1 MQDLSFLY
9 TGKYG
14 VTAPNVN
21 KWMSASVKSE
31 QETETVKTENNGEH
45 CPVKKFTTYQNFLVS
60 HETENGIRLTIYGDM
75 KE

>member
-1 MQDLSFLY
+1 MQELSFLY

-14 VTAPNVN
+14 VTALNVN

-60 HETENGIRLTIYGDM
+60 HETENRIRLTIYGDM
-75 KE
+75 KG